1 MVYPPEVMGG
11 ASMSTVQAPTA
22 PRRSAGLIVQFGW
35 EGLLLAL
42 LMATAGL
49 VLALTRAEF
58 NAFLMWQVASL
69 GFLAAGF
76 ALSLR
81 TATPNLA
88 LGAFAVL
95 AGLIYARLVTEEW
108 SAIVAG
114 IVAVSIV
121 LGAGLLLG
129 ALTGLLAAPGWA
141 MSLVGLAAGQAAIVA
156 LAGEQGFA
164 LSKGGLAET
173 TMGVVWLVAFV
184 VVSVTEGVL
193 FLLPAVRRFLGA
205 NRTGADPAEWRP
217 ARIVGAVIG
226 LGGSSLLAGLSG
238 IALVEVTRFS
248 SPALDGSRLLLAV
261 GAALLGGV
269 CVYGRR
275 GGALGTV
282 FATGIITLSTMA
294 LAVTNSP
301 RWLWL
306 ALAAAAIGIGIGY
319 SRVLEAYTGPE

>member
-1 MVYPPEVMGG
+1 
-11 ASMSTVQAPTA
+11 MSTVQAPPA

-42 LMATAGL
+42 LMGTAGL

-58 NAFLMWQVASL
+58 NGFMIWQIASL

-81 TATPNLA
+81 TGTPNLA
-88 LGAFAVL
+88 VGAFAAL
-95 AGLIYARLVTEEW
+95 AGWIYARLVTEDMVP
-108 SAIVAG
+108 AVAG
-114 IVAVSIV
+114 LVAVSIV
-121 LGAGLLLG
+121 LGAGALLG
-129 ALTGLLAAPGWA
+129 ALTGLLSAPGWA
-141 MSLVGLAAGQAAIVA
+141 MGLVGLAAGQAAIVA
-156 LAGEQGFA
+156 FAGEQGFA
-164 LSKGGLAET
+164 LTRGGLPET
-173 TMGVVWLVAFV
+173 TAGVIWLVAFV

-205 NRTGADPAEWRP
+205 NRTGANPAEWRP

-248 SPALDGSRLLLAV
+248 TPGLDSSRLLLAV

-269 CVYGRR
+269 GVYGCR
-275 GGALGTV
+275 GGALGTA

-294 LAVTNSP
+294 LAVTNGP
-301 RWLWL
+301 RWILL
-306 ALAAAAIGIGIGY
+306 ALAGAAILIGVAY

>member
-1 MVYPPEVMGG
+1 
-11 ASMSTVQAPTA
+11 MSTVQAS
-22 PRRSAGLIVQFGW
+22 RRSAGLIVQFGW

-42 LMATAGL
+42 LMGTAGL

-58 NAFLMWQVASL
+58 DAFLVWQVASL
-69 GFLAAGF
+69 GFLATGF

-88 LGAFAVL
+88 VGAFAVL
-95 AGLIYARLVTEEW
+95 AGMIYARLVNEQMTGV
-108 SAIVAG
+108 VAG
-114 IVAVSIV
+114 LIAVSIV

-129 ALTGLLAAPGWA
+129 ALTGLLSAPGWA
-141 MSLVGLAAGQAAIVA
+141 MSLAGLAAGEAAIVA
-156 LAGEQGFA
+156 LGAEQGFPLA
-164 LSKGGLAET
+164 NGGLPEM

-205 NRTGADPAEWRP
+205 NRTGENPAEWRP

-238 IALVEVTRFS
+238 VALVEVTRFS
-248 SPALDGSRLLLAV
+248 SPGSDGSRLLLAV

-282 FATGIITLSTMA
+282 FATGIIMLSTTA
-294 LAVTNSP
+294 LAVTDSP
-301 RWLWL
+301 RWLWV
-306 ALAAAAIGIGIGY
+306 ALSGAAMLIGIGF

>member
-1 MVYPPEVMGG
+1 
-11 ASMSTVQAPTA
+11 MSTVQAPPAPAA
-22 PRRSAGLIVQFGW
+22 PRRSAGLVVQFGW

-69 GFLAAGF
+69 GLLAAGF

-88 LGAFAVL
+88 VGAFAVL
-95 AGLIYARLVTEEW
+95 AGLIYARLWNGGWT
-108 SAIVAG
+108 AALAA

-129 ALTGLLAAPGWA
+129 ALTGLLSAPGWA
-141 MSLVGLAAGQAAIVA
+141 MSLVGLAAGQAAVVA
-156 LAGEQGFA
+156 FAGDQGFPLNGA
-164 LSKGGLAET
+164 PPT
-173 TMGVVWLVAFV
+173 TTAAVVWLVAFV

-193 FLLPAVRRFLGA
+193 FLVPAVRRFLGA
-205 NRTGADPAEWRP
+205 NRTGANPTEWRP

-238 IALVEVTRFS
+238 VALVEASRFAA
-248 SPALDGSRLLLAV
+248 PGVDGSRLLLAV
-261 GAALLGGV
+261 GVALLGGV
-269 CVYGRR
+269 GLYGRR
-275 GGALGTV
+275 GGAVGTV
-282 FATGIITLSTMA
+282 FATGIVTLSTMA

-306 ALAAAAIGIGIGY
+306 AVAGAAIAIGIGY

>member
-1 MVYPPEVMGG
+1 
-11 ASMSTVQAPTA
+11 MSTVQAPPA

-42 LMATAGL
+42 LMGTAGL

-69 GFLAAGF
+69 GLLAAGF

-88 LGAFAVL
+88 VGAFAVL
-95 AGLIYARLVTEEW
+95 AGMIYARLWNEGWT
-108 SAIVAG
+108 AAAAA
-114 IVAVSIV
+114 IVAVSVV

-129 ALTGLLAAPGWA
+129 ALTGLLSAPGWV
-141 MSLVGLAAGQAAIVA
+141 MSLAGLAAGQAAVVA
-156 LAGEQGFA
+156 LAGDQGFP
-164 LSKGGLAET
+164 LAGEPPGT
-173 TMGVVWLVAFV
+173 TVAVVWLVAFV
-184 VVSVTEGVL
+184 VISVTEGVL

-205 NRTGADPAEWRP
+205 NRTGASPAEWRP

-238 IALVEVTRFS
+238 IVLVEATRFS
-248 SPALDGSRLLLAV
+248 APGVDGSRLLLAV

-269 CVYGRR
+269 GIYGCR
-275 GGALGTV
+275 GGALGTA
-282 FATGIITLSTMA
+282 FATGIIALSTAA

-301 RWLWL
+301 RWILV
-306 ALAAAAIGIGIGY
+306 ALAGAAIIIGIGY